1 MTSSLSFVCGNKRYD
16 LNDRSEMVMERGY
29 APEATVE
36 DEHITETV
44 KVQIRKFVPDII
56 EGLNIIFEKAR
67 TGDPTDDKVYVEYK
81 VDDDEIAWRSRVYN
95 AVLQVTSAVAS
106 QWPKGRVDVEISF
119 ERDPFWEGPESSI
132 QIANVN
138 TQSGLAKVYNC
149 NDGVGSV
156 PNKRINFA
164 NVNALVI
171 KGELPTP
178 VKLEIT
184 NLSTNILGGLWIGM
198 NNSRPDWIDGWSIE
212 AEAATGVTPVTAA
225 GASGGAFVQ
234 GNMTYGQAQAALKW
248 SLSDSLMSAVRGQR
262 VRMLLRAYYLGAY
275 QNFKYQLK
283 ITHGVTS
290 VWESA
295 WVRPAENY
303 SRHWLELF
311 DFQLPP
317 WLDGLDDL
325 SGLTL
330 ELWLTPSRAGTWT
343 WAFDDVLLLAQDGFV
358 SIDTNVETQGKVIIE
373 GDKGWAETAAGKKHG
388 LRKMTGE
395 LMLKPAAVH
404 RFVFAMH
411 SIYGNSAP
419 IDFSLRVQGSYRPR
433 RRSI

>member
-1 MTSSLSFVCGNKRYD
+1 MASSLNFVCGDDRFN
-16 LNDRSEMVMERGY
+16 LNDRVTMVMERGY
-29 APEATVE
+29 APEASVD

-44 KVQIRKFVPDII
+44 KVQIRQYVPSTI
-56 EGLNIIFEKAR
+56 ENLNNMFEKAR
-67 TGDPTDDKVYVEYK
+67 TGSPTDDKVYVEYK
-81 VDDDEIAWRSRVYN
+81 VNDGEIAWRSRVYN
-95 AVLQVTSAVAS
+95 AILQVTAAVAS

-119 ERDPFWEGPESSI
+119 ERDPFWEGPESNI
-132 QIANVN
+132 GIANVN
-138 TQSGLAKVYNC
+138 SQSGLAKVYNC

-164 NVNALVI
+164 NVSALVI

-212 AEAATGVTPVTAA
+212 AEAAIGVTAVANA

-234 GNMTYGQAQAALKW
+234 GSMTYGQTLPALQW
-248 SLSDSLMSAVRGQR
+248 VLSEDLITAVRGQR
-262 VRMLLRAYYLGAY
+262 VRMLLRPYYLGDY
-275 QNFKYQLK
+275 QNYKYKLK
-283 ITHGVTS
+283 ITHGVNT

-295 WVRPAENY
+295 WVRPAANY

-317 WLDGLDDL
+317 WLDGLDNL
-325 SGLTL
+325 TGLTL

-343 WAFDDVLLLAQDGFV
+343 WAFDDILLMAQDGFV
-358 SIDTNVETQGKVIIE
+358 SIDTNVETQGKVIID
-373 GDKGWAETAAGKKHG
+373 GDKGWAETAAGKRHG